1 MSLFRRDFDQEWL
14 KTGGISMVVITYVTS
29 SGSRQWSQ
37 FRESDQARIRSEIV
51 KITGSGGK
59 VLSASLK

>member
-1 MSLFRRDFDQEWL
+1 MSLFRRSFESEWS
-14 KTGGISMVVITYVTS
+14 KTGGISMVVITYVAS
-29 SGSRQWSQ
+29 DGSRQWSQ
-37 FRESDQARIRSEIV
+37 FRESDQARIRSEIT